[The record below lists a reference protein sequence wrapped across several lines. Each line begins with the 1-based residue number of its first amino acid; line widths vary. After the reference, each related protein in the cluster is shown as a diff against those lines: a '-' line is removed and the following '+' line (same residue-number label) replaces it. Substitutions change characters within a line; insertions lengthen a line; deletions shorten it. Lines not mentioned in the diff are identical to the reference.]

1 MTARIRPGTAASLSA
16 SPARAARFAGLA
28 RYQGRPVPAITL
40 WSGKTVPVHRPGEG
54 WVWECECVPGRGT
67 PQLGSLCPARQRQLM
82 TGRCCQMCGQ
92 PVTGEPFWITGTER
106 DEWLRDPPFH
116 ATCGR
121 YALAACPGLQ
131 LPLRD
136 PSTSLRVIGC
146 DAYDVAFTTEDGDDY
161 YTAGEAAA
169 ASGKRNLVKW
179 AWARPSTPRT
189 VYSLAEWAELTSTQ
203 ARHSGAFLDR

>member
-1 MTARIRPGTAASLSA
+1 MTARISPGTAAPPPV

-40 WSGKTVPVHRPGEG
+40 WSGRTVPVHRPGEG
-54 WVWECECVPGRGT
+54 WVWDCECVPGRGT
-67 PQLGSLCPARQRQLM
+67 PQLGSVCPARQRQLM
-82 TGRCCQMCGQ
+82 TGRRCQMCGH
-92 PVTGEPFWITGTER
+92 PVTGEPYWITGTEHGA
-106 DEWLRDPPFH
+106 WLRDPPFH
-116 ATCGR
+116 ASCGR

-136 PSTSLRVIGC
+136 PSTSLRIIGC
-146 DAYDVAFTTEDGDDY
+146 DDYDIAFTTEDGDDY

-179 AWARPSTPRT
+179 AWARPSAGRV
-189 VYSLAEWAELTSTQ
+189 VYRLAEWAEVTSQ
-203 ARHSGAFLDR
+203 QGRRPDAGLAR